1 MITELGRW
9 LLALPLVLAGWLG
22 VLALVA
28 WLGGEAPALLIVF
41 PPEGLVA
48 GLPQGV
54 AVVGSGRVSLTVSG
68 GGDLVA
74 LLYRL
79 GAPLVL
85 PAGLQGCLP
94 QG

>member
-1 MITELGRW
+1 MTTDLGRW
-9 LLALPLVLAGWLG
+9 LIAVPLVLAGWVV

-28 WLGGEAPALLIVF
+28 WLGGEAPALLVLF
-41 PPEGLVA
+41 PPDNLIA
-48 GLPQGV
+48 TLPDGV
-54 AVVGSGRVSLTVSG
+54 AVVGRGPVSLTVSG
-68 GGDLVA
+68 GSDLA
-74 LLYRL
+74 AQLYRL